1 MPGGNGMTVL
11 ERLNQR
17 RPEERPR
24 AIVLTARG
32 RVPAVVKAMRLG
44 ASDFLEKP
52 TTPEDL
58 RLSVAAA
65 LEEQQ
70 DGALEQPASGPSRG
84 SPASVQLGQALSE
97 IRQAVWNQDIH
108 HCEFILGALF
118 RKAWSDSAYFVLL
131 GAVFEAEGN
140 RGAARTFYQKAT
152 SSPSAGN
159 LAATNLWR
167 LAQLETGAADV
178 ADAALGGQMIFLKT
192 LCDQHAAHQARN
204 RGVES

>member
-1 MPGGNGMTVL
+1 M
-11 ERLNQR
+11 
-17 RPEERPR
+17 
-24 AIVLTARG
+24 LTARG

-65 LEEQQ
+65 LEEAAGRRRSSSRHQAAARQ
-70 DGALEQPASGPSRG
+70 SGFRKTRP
-84 SPASVQLGQALSE
+84 ALSE

-108 HCEFILGALF
+108 HCELILGALF

-140 RGAARTFYQKAT
+140 RGAARDILPEGDKLRPRPAMWLQ
-152 SSPSAGN
+152 P
-159 LAATNLWR
+159 NLWR
-167 LAQLETGAADV
+167 LAQLRNCQPPTSMP
-178 ADAALGGQMIFLKT
+178 ALGGQMISLKT
-192 LCDQHAAHQARN
+192 LCDQHAAHQAPKQR
-204 RGVES
+204 S